1 VFKAH
6 FSGVQAVSAHSK
18 DTRLSERAQYLFK
31 TLVERYIRDGQPV
44 GSRTL
49 SRDSV
54 LDLSPATVRN
64 VMADLEESGLLRS
77 PHTSAGRVPTD
88 QGYRLFVD
96 TLLRVE
102 PLEGTQVAILK
113 EQLDSAQNRGSLMES
128 VSSLLSDITH
138 LAGVVML
145 PRQEQVTLRQVEFL
159 SLSEDQVL
167 VILVVNERE
176 VQNRIIRTGRL
187 YGPSELQQAA
197 NYLNS
202 VCAGKELV
210 TVREE
215 ILSELRDARETMNR
229 MMLAAVEMAE
239 KALVTE
245 SDSDEVVVAGQ
256 TNLMDMGELGDME
269 KLRRLFEV
277 FSEKRDLLLLL
288 DHSLN
293 ADGVQIFIGEESGYN
308 ALDECSVITA
318 PYGADEQVLGVL
330 GVIGPTRMAY
340 ERVIP
345 IVDITARLLSAALN
359 KQH

>member
-1 VFKAH
+1 M
-6 FSGVQAVSAHSK
+6 SANSN
-18 DTRLSERAQYLFK
+18 DARLNERAQFLFK
-31 TLVERYIRDGQPV
+31 ALVERYIRDGQPV

-49 SRDSV
+49 SRDSA
-54 LDLSPATVRN
+54 LNLSPATVRN
-64 VMADLEESGLLRS
+64 VMADLEEFGLLRA

-88 QGYRLFVD
+88 QGYRFFVD

-102 PLEGTQVAILK
+102 PLEGAQVAMLK
-113 EQLDSAQNRGSLMES
+113 EQLDPAQNRGALMES
-128 VSSLLSDITH
+128 ASSLLSDITH
-138 LAGVVML
+138 LAGVIML
-145 PRQEQVTLRQVEFL
+145 PRQEQVMLRQVEFL

-176 VQNRIIRTGRL
+176 VQNRVIRTGRL

-202 VCAGKELV
+202 LCAGKDLK
-210 TVREE
+210 TVRNE
-215 ILSELRDARETMNR
+215 ILAELRDARESMNA

-245 SDSDEVVVAGQ
+245 PDADDVMVAGQ
-256 TNLMDMGELGDME
+256 TNLMDAGELGDMD
-269 KLRRLFEV
+269 KLRRLFEA
-277 FSEKRDLLLLL
+277 FNEKRDLLHLL
-288 DHSLN
+288 DQSLH
-293 ADGVQIFIGEESGYN
+293 ATGMQIFIGEESGYN

-318 PYGADEQVLGVL
+318 PYGSDEEVLGVL

>member
-1 VFKAH
+1 M
-6 FSGVQAVSAHSK
+6 SAQ
-18 DTRLSERAQYLFK
+18 RNEPQLSERAQYLFK

-49 SRDSV
+49 SRDS
-54 LDLSPATVRN
+54 LLNLSPATVRN

-88 QGYRLFVD
+88 QGFRFFVD
-96 TLLRVE
+96 TLLRIE
-102 PLEGTQVAILK
+102 PLEGAQVALLK
-113 EQLDSAQNRGSLMES
+113 EQLNPAQNRGALMES
-128 VSSLLSDITH
+128 ASALLSDITH
-138 LAGVVML
+138 LAGVVLL
-145 PRQEQVTLRQVEFL
+145 PRHEQLTLRQVEFL

-187 YGPSELQQAA
+187 YSQAELQQAA

-202 VCAGKELV
+202 LCAGKDLV

-215 ILSELRDARETMNR
+215 ILAELRAARETMNA
-229 MMLAAVEMAE
+229 MMQAAVDMAE

-245 SDSDEVVVAGQ
+245 PESDEVVVAGQ
-256 TNLMDMGELGDME
+256 TNLMDSGELADME
-269 KLRRLFEV
+269 KLRRLFDA
-277 FSEKRDLLLLL
+277 FNEKRELLNLL

-293 ADGVQIFIGEESGYN
+293 AEGVQIFIGEESGYN
-308 ALDECSVITA
+308 VLDECSVVTA
-318 PYGADEQVLGVL
+318 PYGDDDEVLGVL

-340 ERVIP
+340 DRVIP
-345 IVDITARLLSAALN
+345 IVDITARLLTAALN
-359 KQH
+359 RQHYSPYLR

>member
-1 VFKAH
+1 M
-6 FSGVQAVSAHSK
+6 SPHSN
-18 DTRLSERAQYLFK
+18 DNRLSERAQYLFK
-31 TLVERYIRDGQPV
+31 SLVERYIRDGQPV

-49 SRDSV
+49 SRDSS
-54 LDLSPATVRN
+54 LNLSPATIRN
-64 VMADLEESGLLRS
+64 VMADLEDSGLLRS

-88 QGYRLFVD
+88 QGYRFFVD

-102 PLEGTQVAILK
+102 PLETAQVEMLR
-113 EQLDSAQNRGSLMES
+113 EQLDSLQSRGALMAS

-138 LAGVVML
+138 MAGVIMM
-145 PRQEQVTLRQVEFL
+145 PRQEQMTLRQVEFL

-176 VQNRIIRTGRL
+176 VQNRVIRTGRS

-202 VCAGKELV
+202 ICAGKDLAK
-210 TVREE
+210 VRDE
-215 ILSELRDARETMNR
+215 ILAELRDARETMNN

-245 SDSDEVVVAGQ
+245 PDSDEVMVAGQ
-256 TNLMDMGELGDME
+256 TNLMEAGELGDME
-269 KLRRLFEV
+269 KLRRLFEA
-277 FSEKRDLLLLL
+277 FNQKRDLLHLL
-288 DHSLN
+288 DQSLS
-293 ADGVQIFIGEESGYN
+293 ATGMQIFIGEESGYN
-308 ALDECSVITA
+308 ALDECTVITA

-345 IVDITARLLSAALN
+345 LVDITARLLSAALN

>member
-1 VFKAH
+1 M
-6 FSGVQAVSAHSK
+6 SAHSK
-18 DTRLSERAQYLFK
+18 EPQLNERALYLFK

-49 SRDSV
+49 SRDSM
-54 LDLSPATVRN
+54 LSLSPATVRN
-64 VMADLEESGLLRS
+64 VMADLEECGLLRA
-77 PHTSAGRVPTD
+77 PHTSAGRVPTN
-88 QGYRLFVD
+88 QGFRFFVD
-96 TLLRVE
+96 TLQRIE
-102 PLEGTQVAILK
+102 PLEGAQVALLK
-113 EQLDSAQNRGSLMES
+113 EQLNPDQNRGALMES
-128 VSSLLSDITH
+128 ASALLSDITH

-145 PRQEQVTLRQVEFL
+145 PRHEQLTLRQVEFL

-176 VQNRIIRTGRL
+176 VQNRIIRTGRH
-187 YGPSELQQAA
+187 YSPAELQQAA

-202 VCAGKELV
+202 VCAGRDLV

-215 ILSELRDARETMNR
+215 ILAELRATRESMNA

-245 SDSDEVVVAGQ
+245 PEADEVVVAGQ
-256 TNLMDMGELGDME
+256 TNLMDSGELADMD
-269 KLRRLFEV
+269 KLRRLFDA
-277 FSEKRDLLLLL
+277 FNEKRELLNLL

-293 ADGVQIFIGEESGYN
+293 AEGVQIFIGEESGFN
-308 ALDECSVITA
+308 VLDECSVVTA
-318 PYGADEQVLGVL
+318 PYGDEHEVLGVL

-345 IVDITARLLSAALN
+345 IVDITARLLTAALN
-359 KQH
+359 RQH

>member
-1 VFKAH
+1 M
-6 FSGVQAVSAHSK
+6 SANSN
-18 DTRLSERAQYLFK
+18 DAGLNERAQFLFK
-31 TLVERYIRDGQPV
+31 ALVERYIRDGQPV

-49 SRDSV
+49 SRDSA
-54 LDLSPATVRN
+54 LNLSPATVRN
-64 VMADLEESGLLRS
+64 VMADLEEFGLLRS

-88 QGYRLFVD
+88 QGYRFFVD
-96 TLLRVE
+96 TLLRIE
-102 PLEGTQVAILK
+102 PLEGAQVAMLK
-113 EQLDSAQNRGSLMES
+113 EQLDPAQNRGALMEAY
-128 VSSLLSDITH
+128 SSLLSDITH
-138 LAGVVML
+138 LAGVIML

-176 VQNRIIRTGRL
+176 VQNRVIRTGRL

-202 VCAGKELV
+202 LCAGKDLK
-210 TVREE
+210 TVRDE
-215 ILSELRDARETMNR
+215 ILAELRDARESMNA

-245 SDSDEVVVAGQ
+245 PDADEVMVAGQ
-256 TNLMDMGELGDME
+256 TNLMDAGELGDMD
-269 KLRRLFEV
+269 KLRRLFEA
-277 FSEKRDLLLLL
+277 FNEKRDLLHLL
-288 DHSLN
+288 DQSLH
-293 ADGVQIFIGEESGYN
+293 ATGMQIFIGEESGYN

-318 PYGADEQVLGVL
+318 PYGSDEEVLGVL